1 MSICL
6 KHSARITGLRP
17 EILFAII
24 VADGV
29 WRDKNL
35 GRATIT
41 SGTDGK
47 HSSGSKHYIGA
58 AIDLR
63 TMNLTNDQIQFAAT
77 ELKERLGVEYDVVV
91 EGDHLH
97 LEHDPKTPIGGTTA

>member
-6 KHSARITGLRP
+6 KHSARITGLRT
-17 EILFAII
+17 EILFAVI
-24 VADGV
+24 VAEGV

-41 SGTDGK
+41 SCTDGK

-63 TMNLTNDQIQFAAT
+63 TMNLTPDQVQFAAT
-77 ELKERLGVEYDVVV
+77 ELKERLGVEYDVVA
-91 EGDHLH
+91 EGDHIH
-97 LEHDPKTPIGGTTA
+97 VEHDPKTAIGATA